1 MRRYGQVVQ
10 KLQKLLDLMTGLRKV
25 RENIPRKETVASV
38 FKQRRE
44 LVRIPLIL
52 QELQTTDSKIGFV
65 YLCISLC
72 MRTSISSATS
82 PSTIPSIS

>member
-44 LVRIPLIL
+44 LVKTPL
-52 QELQTTDSKIGFV
+52 
-65 YLCISLC
+65 
-72 MRTSISSATS
+72 S
-82 PSTIPSIS
+82 PINFNG